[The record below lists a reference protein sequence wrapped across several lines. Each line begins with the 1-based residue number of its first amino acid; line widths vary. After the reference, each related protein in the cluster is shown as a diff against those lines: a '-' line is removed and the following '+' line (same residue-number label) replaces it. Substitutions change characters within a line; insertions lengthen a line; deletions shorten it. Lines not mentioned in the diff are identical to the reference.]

1 MGGRIMKVETKDL
14 NRLTKLFNGVAL
26 SVFID
31 YCNYC
36 DENPDKEP
44 TYEELAKWTGKDLTT
59 IQFCL
64 PFLKEQGFI
73 KVKSEEALR
82 EELLFESRMN
92 DMLQKTVD
100 MFIKDGAFETSEI
113 KEKCREMLKTFI
125 EEKKNNLP
133 TRRELLDK
141 ILAEYFEKYFDQLGV
156 KI

>member
-1 MGGRIMKVETKDL
+1 MQIDTKVLAELVKP
-14 NRLTKLFNGVAL
+14 FNGIAL
-26 SVFID
+26 NVFID
-31 YCNYC
+31 YCNYM
-36 DENPDKEP
+36 ETHNNEEP
-44 TYEELAKWTGKDLTT
+44 SYDELARYTGKDKTT
-59 IQFCL
+59 IAFCI
-64 PFLKEQGFI
+64 PYLKTEGFI

-113 KEKCREMLKTFI
+113 KERCREMLKAFI

>member
-1 MGGRIMKVETKDL
+1 MKVETKDL

-73 KVKSEEALR
+73 KVKSEAALR

-113 KEKCREMLKTFI
+113 KERCREMLKAFI

>member
-1 MGGRIMKVETKDL
+1 MKVETKDL

-73 KVKSEEALR
+73 KVKSEAALR

-113 KEKCREMLKTFI
+113 KERCREMLRAFI